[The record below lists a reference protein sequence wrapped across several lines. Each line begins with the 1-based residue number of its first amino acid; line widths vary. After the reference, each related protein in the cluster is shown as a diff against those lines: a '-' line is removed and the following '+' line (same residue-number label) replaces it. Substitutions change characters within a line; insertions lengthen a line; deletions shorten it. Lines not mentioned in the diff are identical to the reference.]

1 MIAYNFDYKVAS
13 SMEEA
18 FSMLAEAGDNGS
30 FISGGHSLVPAMKL
44 RLAEP
49 GTLIDIS
56 KVPGM
61 SDINQDGDTISIGGL
76 VTHAEVATSEN
87 KPV

>member
-49 GTLIDIS
+49 GTLIDI
-56 KVPGM
+56 
-61 SDINQDGDTISIGGL
+61 
-76 VTHAEVATSEN
+76 
-87 KPV
+87 